1 MLVVGLTGPT
11 GAGKGI
17 ISDILEENGIP
28 VIDTDKVSRLVY
40 EKGEPCFNELVGCF
54 GEGILAPDGTLDR
67 KALGWEVF
75 KSENHNE
82 KLQKLNSISHKHILA
97 YVDEWLKEKSAQGF
111 LAAAVDAPQLFES
124 GFNKKCDVIIGVIAD
139 KNTRIERIKARD
151 NIDTQTALAR
161 IESQLDDSFFEENCT
176 LVFHN
181 DKSAAEL
188 EADMADITKKLRRG
202 ECPCRKAET

>member
-17 ISDILEENGIP
+17 ISGILDKNGIP
-28 VIDTDKVSRLVY
+28 VIDTDRVSRLVY
-40 EKGEPCFNELVGCF
+40 EKGEPCFNELVECF
-54 GEGILAPDGTLDR
+54 GNVILKPDGTLDR

-75 KSENHNE
+75 ESENHTE
-82 KLQKLNSISHKHILA
+82 KLEKLNFISHKHILA
-97 YVDEWLKEKSAQGF
+97 YVDEWLGEMSAQGF

-124 GFNKKCDVIIGVIAD
+124 GFDKKCNLIIGVIAD
-139 KNTRIERIKARD
+139 KNTRIERIKTRD

-161 IESQLDDSFFEENCT
+161 IDSQHSDGFFEENCT

-181 DKSAAEL
+181 DKSEAEL
-188 EADMADITKKLRRG
+188 EADMADIIEKLRRG
-202 ECPCRKAET
+202 ECPCRKAEA